1 MKKFIW
7 EEFCIFINNLL
18 IVLSAFTSYDIYIN
32 NPTITGYIVSAI
44 VGLFGIYLLSNNM
57 KNVVKNIL
65 DTHFPKKD

>member
-18 IVLSAFTSYDIYIN
+18 IVLSAFTSYDIYTN

-44 VGLFGIYLLSNNM
+44 VGLFGLFLFN
-57 KNVVKNIL
+57 KNVKVIVKNIL
-65 DTHFPKKD
+65 DLYFPKKD